1 MRKLAA
7 AAVVGSLVALAWTAA
22 AQAGTYDV
30 YACRLPDGRAAPAGG
45 WSTTGLVAGDYRVS
59 AGCPGG
65 SLTVAVPAASS
76 THLRP
81 NTIGWRFDAVDDTT
95 LVAYDVTRRVAV
107 TRGASS
113 AFNYEAFLD
122 EIDYAQTGLYDHCW
136 SASGCFSR
144 PASLPLAKSGLSAHS
159 LILFTDCT
167 SGQPDDCEG
176 AMTASIAVDRARMTL
191 ADVIPP
197 VFNAPPSGS
206 LLDTSAPLTGI
217 RTVSFSAADRGGGLY
232 RAVLEVDG
240 VPVLAQP
247 IDTDGGACVAPFTR
261 PLPCKLAATG
271 SLSFDTGAVPNGA
284 HKLRLLVYD
293 ATDSNVAAWGPVD
306 VTTAN
311 GPGQCATGSAVAG
324 SVGVRFA
331 SKRGRSITLR
341 YGRGRTIRGTVTDT
355 AGHPVP
361 GARVSLLS
369 RVRRTAARTREGRTP
384 LVAGADGRF
393 AYKIPK
399 GPSRLL
405 RFGWRASPASSLL
418 TCSAQLRVNVRAPV
432 SLSASPHAVGAGGRV
447 RLSGR
452 LRGGYLPARGRV
464 LDLQAF
470 DRGRWRV
477 FNSVRTRGNG
487 RFATSYRFTSGARGS
502 FPIRVRVR
510 PSSDY
515 PYTLS
520 YSRSVRVRVV

>member
-7 AAVVGSLVALAWTAA
+7 AAVVGVLLSLLGPAA

-30 YACRLPDGRAAPAGG
+30 YACRLPDGSAAPAGG
-45 WSTTGLVAGDYRVS
+45 WSTNGLLAGSGHQVS
-59 AGCPGG
+59 SGCP
-65 SLTVAVPAASS
+65 LTVAIPTGAVHARG
-76 THLRP
+76 TTL
-81 NTIGWRFDAVDDTT
+81 GWRFDAVDDTT
-95 LVAYDVTRRVAV
+95 LVAYDVTRRVTLTA
-107 TRGASS
+107 GNGS
-113 AFNYEAFLD
+113 AWNYEGFLD
-122 EIDYAQTGLYDHCW
+122 SIDYTKPHDVDHCW
-136 SASGCFSR
+136 SGEGCFSW
-144 PASLPLAKSGLSAHS
+144 PASVPLAKSGISAQS
-159 LILFTDCT
+159 LILLIDCS
-167 SGQPDDCEG
+167 SGPPNDCQ
-176 AMTASIAVDRARMTL
+176 ADTHASLAIDRARMTL
-191 ADVIPP
+191 NDVIPP
-197 VFNAPPSGS
+197 TFNAPPSGS

-217 RTVSFSAADRGGGLY
+217 RTVSFSAADRGGGVY

-240 VPVLAQP
+240 TPVLSQP
-247 IDTDGGACVAPFTR
+247 VDTNGGNCVAPFTR
-261 PLPCKLAATG
+261 PLPCKLAAAG
-271 SLSFDTGAVPNGA
+271 SLSFDTGAVPNGP

-324 SVGVRFA
+324 AVGVRFA
-331 SKRGRSITLR
+331 TKRGRSITLR
-341 YGRGRTIRGTVTDT
+341 YGRARTIRGTVTDA
-355 AGHPVP
+355 AGQPVP

-369 RVRRTAARTREGRTP
+369 RVRRSGARTREGRTP
-384 LVAGADGRF
+384 ILAGADGRF
-393 AYKIPK
+393 TYKIPK

-432 SLSASPHAVGAGGRV
+432 SLGVSPHVVASGSRI

-452 LRGGYLPARGRV
+452 LRGGYLPARGRL

-470 DRGRWRV
+470 DRGRWRL
-477 FNSVRTRGNG
+477 FNSVRTRRNG
-487 RFATSYRFTSGARGS
+487 RFSVSYRFTSGARGT

-515 PYTLS
+515 PYTLG
-520 YSRSVRVRVV
+520 YSRVVRVRVV

>member
-1 MRKLAA
+1 MRRLAA
-7 AAVVGSLVALAWTAA
+7 AAVVGSLVALAWAAA

-30 YACRLPDGRAAPAGG
+30 YACRLPDGTAAAAGG
-45 WSTTGLVAGDYRVS
+45 WSTAGLVNGEDVRAT

-65 SLTVAVPAASS
+65 SLTVSVAPSATA
-76 THLRP
+76 TRP
-81 NTIGWRFDAVDDTT
+81 ITIGWRFDAVDDTT
-95 LVAYDVTRRVAV
+95 IAAFDVARHVVVTTDGTGV
-107 TRGASS
+107 
-113 AFNYEAFLD
+113 FNYEGFLD
-122 EIDYAQTGLYDHCW
+122 SIDYSQERQIDHCW
-136 SASGCFSR
+136 AAESCQGLT
-144 PASLPLAKSGLSAHS
+144 PAQPLAKSGLAAHS
-159 LILFTDCT
+159 LILFTDCS
-167 SGQPDDCEG
+167 SGHGECRAP
-176 AMTASIAVDRARMTL
+176 MHASITIDSARMTL

-197 VFNAPPSGS
+197 VFNAPPTGS
-206 LLDTSAPLTGI
+206 LLDTSAPLTGV
-217 RTVSFSAADRGGGLY
+217 RTVSFSAADRGGGLD

-240 VPVLAQP
+240 VPVLSQP
-247 IDTDGGACVAPFTR
+247 IDTNGGACVAPFTR
-261 PLPCKLAATG
+261 PLPCKLASTG

-284 HKLRLLVYD
+284 HKLRLLVFD

-311 GPGQCATGSAVAG
+311 GPGQCATGSAVGGA
-324 SVGVRFA
+324 VTARFA

-341 YGRGRTIRGTVTDT
+341 YGRARSIRGTVTDT

-361 GARVSLLS
+361 GARVSILS
-369 RVRRTAARTREGRTP
+369 RVRRTGARTREGRTP

-393 AYKIPK
+393 TYKIPK

-418 TCSAQLRVNVRAPV
+418 TCSPQLRVNVRAPV
-432 SLSASPHAVGAGGRV
+432 TLGASPHVVRAGGRV

-477 FNSVRTRGNG
+477 FNSVRTHRNG
-487 RFATSYRFTSGARGS
+487 RFATSYRFTSGARGT

-510 PSSDY
+510 PSADY

-520 YSRSVRVRVV
+520 YSRAVRVRVA